1 MKTLLLVLI
10 AGLAFGATATAAVG
24 WRVFAT
30 ASDQGDFA
38 TYASANAKV
47 LNPNGLAVRA
57 IGPVESV
64 TWSLS
69 CDGQVKGASL
79 SGKIVAVSVAAAKS
93 CSVYGSAMG
102 EAGTLRIQLMRR

>member
-1 MKTLLLVLI
+1 MKRLLIVLTLGLI
-10 AGLAFGATATAAVG
+10 VGSTATAAVG

-30 ASDQGDFA
+30 ASDQGDYS

-47 LNPNGLAVRA
+47 INPNGLAVRA

-64 TWSLS
+64 TWFLT
-69 CDGQVKGASL
+69 CDGESKGAL
-79 SGKIVAVSVAAAKS
+79 NGKILPVSVVAAKS
-93 CSVYGSAMG
+93 CSLSGSAIG